1 MKVKIGKT
9 HCDGMSER
17 NSKNEGYL
25 PILLFNKGYELS
37 CRVNFDSANRENVFA
52 YKRSKKLPLGEGC
65 LGYPRL

>member
-25 PILLFNKGYELS
+25 PISLFNKGYE
-37 CRVNFDSANRENVFA
+37 
-52 YKRSKKLPLGEGC
+52 
-65 LGYPRL
+65 